1 MWTVDKMVARLVGRS
16 EFQKAAKMVAA
27 MAVEYAEM

>member
-1 MWTVDKMVARLVGRS
+1 MVDEMVARLVCHWELQRA
-16 EFQKAAKMVAA
+16 EKMVAA